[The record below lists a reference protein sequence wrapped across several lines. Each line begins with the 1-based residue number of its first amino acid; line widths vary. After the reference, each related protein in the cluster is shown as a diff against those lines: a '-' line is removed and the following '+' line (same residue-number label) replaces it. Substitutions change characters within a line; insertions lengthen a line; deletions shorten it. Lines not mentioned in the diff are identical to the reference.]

1 MQTLVER
8 EEPTTIPSLNSAIKG
23 KTIVCLATQAWNAHW
38 TPVQQ
43 VMLRLASTNRVV
55 YVEPFH
61 PPLSWL
67 KRDNSVLRKD
77 RDDGLPNL
85 REAAPNLQVYRPS
98 YGYLPRNMRSPAA
111 HRINSFLYRF
121 EIARLLRKLGLQRPI
136 LWAFFAQSLS
146 ILDLPWDRI
155 IYDCVD
161 DWPSFFQHPKE
172 KAFVSAID
180 EQLCRRA
187 DIVFV
192 GSDPLLEKKLPF
204 QCRTFVVNHAADIA
218 HFSKAADPQTSIPAD
233 LAAIAGP
240 RLGFIGMIDTIRF
253 DATLIQ
259 QLADELPV
267 QIIIVGGTM
276 PGAERLLPPHP
287 RIHWLGM
294 RSVEQLPAYLRGMD
308 VLLMPYAL
316 NEATRTIYPL
326 KLYEYLATGK
336 PVVTTAIPA
345 VGPMRGLMYVSSSHD
360 DFVQNAQIA
369 LQEQDPQMLAARK
382 AYASTRTWE
391 AHVAR
396 KLTLLSPRF

>member
-1 MQTLVER
+1 MQSLVER
-8 EEPTTIPSLNSAIKG
+8 EESATIPPLDSAIKG

-43 VMLRLASTNRVV
+43 VMLRLAVTNRVI

-67 KRDNSVLRKD
+67 KRDNAVLRKD

-85 REAAPNLQVYRPS
+85 REVATNLQVYRPS
-98 YGYLPRNMRSPAA
+98 YGYLPRNMRSPLA
-111 HRINSFLYRF
+111 HRINSILYRY
-121 EIARLLRKLGLQRPI
+121 EMTRLLKKLGMQRPI

-146 ILDLPWDRI
+146 ILDLPWQRV

-161 DWPSFFQHPKE
+161 DWPSFFSHPQE
-172 KAFVSAID
+172 KAFVSEID

-187 DIVFV
+187 DTVFV

-204 QCRTFVVNHAADIA
+204 QSCTFVVNHAADIG
-218 HFSKAADPQTSIPAD
+218 HFSRAADSKTTIPTD
-233 LAAIAGP
+233 LAEIAGP

-253 DATLIQ
+253 DAALIQ
-259 QLADELPV
+259 QLAEKLPV

-276 PGAERLLPPHP
+276 PGAERILPPHP

-294 RSVEQLPAYLRGMD
+294 RSVEQLPSYLRGMD
-308 VLLMPYAL
+308 VLLMPYTL

-345 VGPMRGLMYVSSSHD
+345 VEPLRNLMYVCHSHD
-360 DFVQNAQIA
+360 DFIQSTQIA
-369 LQEQDPQMLAARK
+369 LQEQDTQKLAARR

-396 KLTLLSPRF
+396 KLDLLSQ

>member
-1 MQTLVER
+1 MQSLVEHA
-8 EEPTTIPSLNSAIKG
+8 EPTKIQPLDSAIQG

-43 VMLRLASTNRVV
+43 VMLRLAATHRVI

-61 PPLSWL
+61 PALSWL

-77 RDDGLPNL
+77 RDDQLPNL
-85 REAAPNLQVYRPS
+85 REVAPNLQVYRPS
-98 YGYLPRNMRSPAA
+98 YGYLPRNMRSSTA
-111 HRINSFLYRF
+111 HRINSVLYRH
-121 EIARLLRKLGLQRPI
+121 EIARLLRKLGPQRPL

-172 KAFVSAID
+172 KAFVSRID
-180 EQLCRRA
+180 EQLCRSA

-204 QCRTFVVNHAADIA
+204 QSSTFVVNHAADIA
-218 HFSKAADPQTSIPAD
+218 HFSKAADPQTSIPTD
-233 LAAIAGP
+233 LASIAGP

-253 DATLIQ
+253 DAALIQ
-259 QLADELPV
+259 KLADKLPV

-276 PGAERLLPPHP
+276 PGAERLLPPHE

-294 RSVEQLPAYLRGMD
+294 RSVEQLPAYLCGMD

-345 VGPMRGLMYVSSSHD
+345 VEPLSNLMYVSHSHD
-360 DFVQNAQIA
+360 DFIQNTQRA
-369 LQEQDPQMLAARK
+369 LQEYDPQTLAVRR

-391 AHVAR
+391 AHVER
-396 KLTLLSPRF
+396 KLHLLSQ